1 MSAVRRIRVMPVLEK
16 IPVALPAGEVVT
28 HLRLAGHG
36 GEDLARELLAEAAP
50 LIQARAFYREVFIE
64 EKGEDWVRLEGAV
77 FKSRVLRANLER
89 AEKFFP
95 YVLTVGGG
103 LEERAAHAGDLL
115 RQYYLE
121 TIADLS
127 LMSAGVYLERHLHTR
142 FGFEKLSSMNPGSLE
157 DWPIT
162 EQKPLFALLGDPEA
176 AIGVRLNKS
185 LLMLP
190 RKSVSG
196 VLFPTEESF
205 YSCQLCARERC
216 QGRRASFDEALRR
229 KYENVNS

>member
-1 MSAVRRIRVMPVLEK
+1 MPVLEK

-103 LEERAAHAGDLL
+103 LEERAARAGDLL

-127 LMSAGVYLERHLHTR
+127 LMSAGVYLERHLCTR